1 MKVRLITNPDGFVLA
16 TIPRKIELS
25 GAGAPARVEPIALHG
40 QTVIEVDVSKDVAA
54 LPSADLQRQYR
65 FDRRRNAL
73 VKFQARTV
81 QTPAAPPA
89 AKRSSARKAP
99 AKKPE

>member
-1 MKVRLITNPDGFVLA
+1 
-16 TIPRKIELS
+16 
-25 GAGAPARVEPIALHG
+25 
-40 QTVIEVDVSKDVAA
+40 VSKDVAA

-73 VKFQARTV
+73 VKFQARTA